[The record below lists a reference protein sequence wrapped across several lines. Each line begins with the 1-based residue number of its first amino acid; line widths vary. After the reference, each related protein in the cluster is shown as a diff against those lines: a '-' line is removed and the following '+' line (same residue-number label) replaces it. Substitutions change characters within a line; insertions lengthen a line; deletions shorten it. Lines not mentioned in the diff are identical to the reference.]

1 MVASGAVFLT
11 VMLIFCSS
19 SLRDASSVLS
29 CTAEDGFFNI
39 FKYRAKR
46 NYKSI
51 VIEISYVVS
60 NVPTGKSQETLYAAI
75 YLQLH

>member
-1 MVASGAVFLT
+1 MNVVFQVLLVEEMYVQHTNEMVNCGVASGAVFLT

-39 FKYRAKR
+39 LKYRAK
-46 NYKSI
+46 K
-51 VIEISYVVS
+51 
-60 NVPTGKSQETLYAAI
+60 KL
-75 YLQLH
+75 